1 MKRWFKGGMLFMF
14 CSAVLVTQ
22 AQEKHA
28 LTAAEA
34 VVYAHKNNVL
44 VKNAL
49 LEVQLQ
55 AQTNREI
62 TANAFPQINGSAGVN
77 YTPSIAIQRFPNF
90 IAAGT
95 YGVLTEEG
103 VKDGSGNTIAMPGD
117 FGFIEA
123 AFGSKFSNSVG
134 VDLQQL
140 LFEGQVFVG
149 LQARRTSMEFVRK
162 NVEVTE
168 ENIKAN
174 IYKIYYQL
182 AAGKNQVSILDANI
196 ARLQKL
202 SDDTKKIYEAGF
214 AERLDIDKVTV
225 QLNNLQTEKQKVLN
239 TIDNGYL
246 GLKLLMGMPVK
257 DSLVLTDSITY
268 DEIKSG
274 VLDATIY
281 NYNDRKEYQY
291 AELGKK
297 LGEYNIKRYKL
308 SYLPT
313 VALASNYTMIRQ
325 ADKFGFSDNWN
336 PSSQVGL
343 RISVPIF
350 DGFAKA
356 SRLQKARLQ
365 LEQTENRLEDL
376 KQAID
381 RDVQL
386 SINNYTNALATLD
399 NQKRNME
406 LAEKVYGQ
414 TKKKYEVGT
423 GSTIE
428 INNADTELRIAQT
441 NYINALYDAIIAKI
455 DFLKA
460 TGKLQ

>member
-1 MKRWFKGGMLFMF
+1 MKTGFKVLLLFIF
-14 CSAVLVTQ
+14 SSLALATN
-22 AQEKHA
+22 AQQRHE
-28 LTAAEA
+28 LTAKEA
-34 VVYAHKNNVL
+34 AQYANNNNTL

-49 LEVQLQ
+49 VDVQIQ

-62 TANAFPQINGSAGVN
+62 TANAFPQINGNAGIN
-77 YTPSIAIQRFPNF
+77 YFPSIGVQRFPNF

-95 YGVLTEEG
+95 YGVLTDEG
-103 VKDGSGNTIAMPGD
+103 VKDANGNAIIMPND

-123 AFGSKFSNSVG
+123 AFGSKFNNSVG

-149 LQARRTSMEFVRK
+149 LQARRTSMEFAQK

-182 AAGKNQVSILDANI
+182 SAGKNQLNILDANI
-196 ARLQKL
+196 SRLEKL
-202 SDDTKKIYEAGF
+202 AGDTRKLYDNGF
-214 AERLDIDKVTV
+214 AEKLDIDKVTV

-239 TIDNGYL
+239 TIDNGYI
-246 GLKLLMGMPVK
+246 GLKILMGMPVK
-257 DSLVLTDSITY
+257 DTLVLTDSVTY
-268 DEIKSG
+268 DEIRNG

-281 NYNDRKEYQY
+281 NYSDRKEYQY
-291 AELGKK
+291 AQLGRQ
-297 LGEYNIKRYKL
+297 LNEYNIKRYKL
-308 SYLPT
+308 TYYPT
-313 VALASNYTMIRQ
+313 VALSSNYALIRQ
-325 ADKFGFSDNWN
+325 SDKFGFGGKWN
-336 PSSQVGL
+336 PTSLIGL
-343 RISVPIF
+343 RVSVPIF
-350 DGFAKA
+350 DGFARA
-356 SRLQKARLQ
+356 SRVQKARLE
-365 LEQTENRLEDL
+365 LEQTENRIEEL
-376 KQAID
+376 KLSID
-381 RDVQL
+381 SDVQQ
-386 SINNYTNALATLD
+386 SINNYSSALITLD

-414 TKKKYEVGT
+414 TKKKYEIGT

-428 INNADTELRIAQT
+428 INNADTDLRIAQT
-441 NYINALYDAIIAKI
+441 NYINALYDAIISKI

>member
-1 MKRWFKGGMLFMF
+1 MKTGFKVLLLFIF
-14 CSAVLVTQ
+14 SSLALATN
-22 AQEKHA
+22 AQQRHE
-28 LTAAEA
+28 LTAKEA
-34 VVYAHKNNVL
+34 AQYANKNNAL

-49 LEVQLQ
+49 VDVQIQ

-62 TANAFPQINGSAGVN
+62 TANAFPQINGNAGIN
-77 YTPSIAIQRFPNF
+77 YFPSIGVQRFPNF

-95 YGVLTEEG
+95 YGVLTDEG
-103 VKDGSGNTIAMPGD
+103 VKDANGNAIIMPND

-123 AFGSKFSNSVG
+123 AFGSKFNNSVG

-149 LQARRTSMEFVRK
+149 LQARRTSMEFAQK

-182 AAGKNQVSILDANI
+182 SAGKNQLNILDANI
-196 ARLQKL
+196 SRLEKL
-202 SDDTKKIYEAGF
+202 AGDTRKLYDNGF
-214 AERLDIDKVTV
+214 AEKLDIDKVTV

-239 TIDNGYL
+239 TIDNGYI
-246 GLKLLMGMPVK
+246 GLKILMGMPVK
-257 DSLVLTDSITY
+257 DTLVLTDSVTY
-268 DEIKSG
+268 DEIRNG

-281 NYNDRKEYQY
+281 NYSDRKEYQY
-291 AELGKK
+291 AQLGRQ
-297 LGEYNIKRYKL
+297 LNEYNIKRYKL
-308 SYLPT
+308 TYYPT
-313 VALASNYTMIRQ
+313 VALSSNYALIRQ
-325 ADKFGFSDNWN
+325 SDKFGFGGKWN
-336 PSSQVGL
+336 PTSLIGL
-343 RISVPIF
+343 RVSVPIF
-350 DGFAKA
+350 DGFARA
-356 SRLQKARLQ
+356 SRVQKARLE
-365 LEQTENRLEDL
+365 LEQTENRIEEL
-376 KQAID
+376 KLSID
-381 RDVQL
+381 SDVQQ
-386 SINNYTNALATLD
+386 SINNYSSALITLD

-414 TKKKYEVGT
+414 TKKKYEIGT

-428 INNADTELRIAQT
+428 INNADTDLRIAQT
-441 NYINALYDAIIAKI
+441 NYINALYDAIISKI

>member
-1 MKRWFKGGMLFMF
+1 MKTGFKVLLLFIF
-14 CSAVLVTQ
+14 SSLALATN
-22 AQEKHA
+22 AQQRHE
-28 LTAAEA
+28 LTAKEA
-34 VVYAHKNNVL
+34 AQYANKNNAL

-49 LEVQLQ
+49 VDVQIQ

-62 TANAFPQINGSAGVN
+62 TANAFPQINGNAGIN
-77 YTPSIAIQRFPNF
+77 YFPSIGVQRFPNF

-95 YGVLTEEG
+95 YGVLTGEG
-103 VKDGSGNTIAMPGD
+103 VKDANGNAIIMPND

-123 AFGSKFSNSVG
+123 AFGSKFNNSVG

-149 LQARRTSMEFVRK
+149 LQARRTSMEFAQK

-182 AAGKNQVSILDANI
+182 SAGKNQLNILDANI
-196 ARLQKL
+196 SRLEKL
-202 SDDTKKIYEAGF
+202 AGDTRKLYDNGF
-214 AERLDIDKVTV
+214 AEKLDIDKVTV

-239 TIDNGYL
+239 TIDNGYI
-246 GLKLLMGMPVK
+246 GLKILMGMSVK
-257 DSLVLTDSITY
+257 DTLVLTDSVTY
-268 DEIKSG
+268 DEIRNG

-281 NYNDRKEYQY
+281 NYSDRKEYQY
-291 AELGKK
+291 AQLGRQ
-297 LGEYNIKRYKL
+297 LNEYNIKRYKL
-308 SYLPT
+308 TYYPT
-313 VALASNYTMIRQ
+313 VALSSNYALIRQ
-325 ADKFGFSDNWN
+325 SDKFGFGGKWN
-336 PSSQVGL
+336 PTSLIGL
-343 RISVPIF
+343 RVSVPIF
-350 DGFAKA
+350 DGFARA
-356 SRLQKARLQ
+356 SRVQKARLE
-365 LEQTENRLEDL
+365 LEQTENRIEEL
-376 KQAID
+376 KLSID
-381 RDVQL
+381 SDVQQ
-386 SINNYTNALATLD
+386 SINNYSSALITLD

-414 TKKKYEVGT
+414 TKKKYEIGT

-428 INNADTELRIAQT
+428 INNADTDLRIAQT
-441 NYINALYDAIIAKI
+441 NYINALYDAIISKI

>member
-1 MKRWFKGGMLFMF
+1 MKTGFKVLLLFIF
-14 CSAVLVTQ
+14 SSLALATN
-22 AQEKHA
+22 AQQRHE
-28 LTAAEA
+28 LTAKEA
-34 VVYAHKNNVL
+34 AQYANKNNAL

-49 LEVQLQ
+49 VDVQIQ

-62 TANAFPQINGSAGVN
+62 TANAFPQINGYAGIN
-77 YTPSIAIQRFPNF
+77 YFPSIGVQRFPNF

-95 YGVLTEEG
+95 YGVLTDEG
-103 VKDGSGNTIAMPGD
+103 VKDANGNAIIMPND

-123 AFGSKFSNSVG
+123 AFGSKFNNSVG

-149 LQARRTSMEFVRK
+149 LQARRTSMEFAQK

-182 AAGKNQVSILDANI
+182 SAGKNQLNILDANI
-196 ARLQKL
+196 SRLEKL
-202 SDDTKKIYEAGF
+202 AGDTRKLYDNGF
-214 AERLDIDKVTV
+214 AEKLDIDKVTV

-239 TIDNGYL
+239 TIDNGYI
-246 GLKLLMGMPVK
+246 GLKILMGMPVK
-257 DSLVLTDSITY
+257 DTLVLTDSVTY
-268 DEIKSG
+268 DEIRNG

-281 NYNDRKEYQY
+281 NYSDRKEYQY
-291 AELGKK
+291 AQLGRQ
-297 LGEYNIKRYKL
+297 LNEYNIKRYKL
-308 SYLPT
+308 TYYPT
-313 VALASNYTMIRQ
+313 VALSSNYALIRQ
-325 ADKFGFSDNWN
+325 SDKFGFGGKWN
-336 PSSQVGL
+336 PTSQIGL
-343 RISVPIF
+343 RVSVPIF
-350 DGFAKA
+350 DGFARA
-356 SRLQKARLQ
+356 SRVQKARLE
-365 LEQTENRLEDL
+365 LEQTENRIEEL
-376 KQAID
+376 KLSID
-381 RDVQL
+381 SDVQQ
-386 SINNYTNALATLD
+386 SINNYSSALITLD

-414 TKKKYEVGT
+414 TKKKYEIGT

-428 INNADTELRIAQT
+428 INNADTDLRIAQT
-441 NYINALYDAIIAKI
+441 NYINALYDAIISKI

>member
-1 MKRWFKGGMLFMF
+1 MKREGLLLFIFTWFALVI
-14 CSAVLVTQ
+14 SAQ
-22 AQEKHA
+22 QRHE
-28 LTAAEA
+28 LTAKEA
-34 VVYAHKNNVL
+34 ADFARKNNAL

-49 LEVQLQ
+49 VDVQIQ

-62 TANAFPQINGSAGVN
+62 TANAFPQINGNAGIN
-77 YTPSIAIQRFPNF
+77 YFPKIGVQRFPNF

-95 YGVLTEEG
+95 YGVLTDEG
-103 VKDGSGNTIAMPGD
+103 VKNANGNAIVMPND

-123 AFGSKFSNSVG
+123 AFGSKFNNSVG

-149 LQARRTSMEFVRK
+149 LQARRTSMEFAQK

-182 AAGKNQVSILDANI
+182 SAGKNQLNILDANI
-196 ARLQKL
+196 SRLEKL
-202 SDDTKKIYEAGF
+202 SGDTRKLYDNGF
-214 AERLDIDKVTV
+214 AEKLDIDKVTV
-225 QLNNLQTEKQKVLN
+225 QLNNLRTEKQKVVN
-239 TIDNGYL
+239 TIDNGYT
-246 GLKLLMGMPVK
+246 GLKILMGMPVK
-257 DSLVLTDSITY
+257 DTLVLTDSVSY
-268 DEIKSG
+268 DEIRNG

-281 NYNDRKEYQY
+281 NYSDRKEYQY
-291 AELGKK
+291 AELGRQ
-297 LGEYNIKRYKL
+297 LNEYNIRRYKL
-308 SYLPT
+308 TYFPT
-313 VALASNYTMIRQ
+313 VALSSNYAFIRQ
-325 ADKFGFSDNWN
+325 SDKFGFGGSWN
-336 PSSQVGL
+336 PTSQIGL
-343 RISVPIF
+343 RVSVPIF
-350 DGFAKA
+350 DGYARA
-356 SRLQKARLQ
+356 SRVQKARLE
-365 LEQTENRLEDL
+365 LEKTENRIEEL
-376 KQAID
+376 KLSID
-381 RDVQL
+381 SDVQQA
-386 SINNYTNALATLD
+386 INNYSSALATLD

-414 TKKKYEVGT
+414 TKKKYEIGT

-428 INNADTELRIAQT
+428 INNADTDLRIAQT

>member
-1 MKRWFKGGMLFMF
+1 MKRGPKGTIALMF
-14 CSAVLVTQ
+14 CLASLFAQ
-22 AQEKHA
+22 AQQKHEF
-28 LTAAEA
+28 TATEA
-34 VVYAHKNNVL
+34 VEYARKNNVL

-49 LEVQLQ
+49 LDVQLQ

-77 YTPSIAIQRFPNF
+77 YTPSIAVQRFPNF

-95 YGVLTEEG
+95 YGVLTDEG
-103 VKDGSGNTIAMPGD
+103 VKDGNGNTIAMPQD

-246 GLKLLMGMPVK
+246 GLKVLMGMPVK
-257 DSLVLTDSITY
+257 DSLLLTDSITY

-281 NYNDRKEYQY
+281 NYSDRKEYQY

-313 VALASNYTMIRQ
+313 VALASNYTFIRQ
-325 ADKFGFSDNWN
+325 SDKFGFGNNWN
-336 PSSQVGL
+336 PASQIGL

-365 LEQTENRLEDL
+365 LEQTDNRLEDL
-376 KQAID
+376 KQTID

-428 INNADTELRIAQT
+428 INDADTELRIAQT

>member
-1 MKRWFKGGMLFMF
+1 MKTGFKVLLLFIF
-14 CSAVLVTQ
+14 SSLALATN
-22 AQEKHA
+22 AQQRHE
-28 LTAAEA
+28 LTAKEA
-34 VVYAHKNNVL
+34 AQYANKNNAL

-49 LEVQLQ
+49 VDVQIQ

-62 TANAFPQINGSAGVN
+62 TANAFPQINGYAGIN
-77 YTPSIAIQRFPNF
+77 YFPSIGVQRFPNF

-95 YGVLTEEG
+95 YGVLTDEG
-103 VKDGSGNTIAMPGD
+103 VKDANGNAIIMPND

-123 AFGSKFSNSVG
+123 AFGSKFNNSVG

-149 LQARRTSMEFVRK
+149 LQARRTSMEFAQK

-182 AAGKNQVSILDANI
+182 SAGKNQLNILDANI
-196 ARLQKL
+196 SRLEKL
-202 SDDTKKIYEAGF
+202 AGDTRKLYDNGF
-214 AERLDIDKVTV
+214 AEKLDIDKVTV

-239 TIDNGYL
+239 TIDNGYI
-246 GLKLLMGMPVK
+246 GLKILMGMPVK
-257 DSLVLTDSITY
+257 DTLVLTDSVTY
-268 DEIKSG
+268 DEIRNG

-281 NYNDRKEYQY
+281 NYSDRKEYQY
-291 AELGKK
+291 AQLGRQ
-297 LGEYNIKRYKL
+297 LNEYNIKRYKL
-308 SYLPT
+308 TYYPT
-313 VALASNYTMIRQ
+313 VALSSNYALIRQ
-325 ADKFGFSDNWN
+325 SDKFGFGGKWN
-336 PSSQVGL
+336 PTSLIGL
-343 RISVPIF
+343 RVSVPIF
-350 DGFAKA
+350 DGFARA
-356 SRLQKARLQ
+356 SRVQKARLE
-365 LEQTENRLEDL
+365 LEQTENRIEEL
-376 KQAID
+376 KLSID
-381 RDVQL
+381 SDVQQ
-386 SINNYTNALATLD
+386 SINNYSSALITLD

-414 TKKKYEVGT
+414 TKKKYEIGT

-428 INNADTELRIAQT
+428 INNADTDLRIAQT
-441 NYINALYDAIIAKI
+441 NYINALYDAIISKI

>member
-1 MKRWFKGGMLFMF
+1 MKTGFKVLLLFIF
-14 CSAVLVTQ
+14 SSLALATN
-22 AQEKHA
+22 AQQRHE
-28 LTAAEA
+28 LTAKEA
-34 VVYAHKNNVL
+34 AQYANKNNAL

-49 LEVQLQ
+49 VDVQIQ

-62 TANAFPQINGSAGVN
+62 TANAFPQINGNAGIN
-77 YTPSIAIQRFPNF
+77 YFPSIGIQRFPNF

-95 YGVLTEEG
+95 YGVLTDEG
-103 VKDGSGNTIAMPGD
+103 VKDANGNAIIMPND

-123 AFGSKFSNSVG
+123 AFGSKFNNSVG

-149 LQARRTSMEFVRK
+149 LQARRTSMEFAQK

-182 AAGKNQVSILDANI
+182 SAGKNQLNILDANI
-196 ARLQKL
+196 SRLEKL
-202 SDDTKKIYEAGF
+202 AGDTRKLYDNGF
-214 AERLDIDKVTV
+214 AEKLDIDKVTV

-239 TIDNGYL
+239 TIDNGYI
-246 GLKLLMGMPVK
+246 GLKILMGMPVK
-257 DSLVLTDSITY
+257 DTLVLTDSVTY
-268 DEIKSG
+268 DEIRNG

-281 NYNDRKEYQY
+281 NYSDRKEYQY
-291 AELGKK
+291 AQLGRQ
-297 LGEYNIKRYKL
+297 LNEYNIKRYKL
-308 SYLPT
+308 TYYPT
-313 VALASNYTMIRQ
+313 VALSSNYALIRQ
-325 ADKFGFSDNWN
+325 SDKFGFGGKWN
-336 PSSQVGL
+336 PTSLIGL
-343 RISVPIF
+343 RVSVPIF
-350 DGFAKA
+350 DGFARA
-356 SRLQKARLQ
+356 SRVQKARLE
-365 LEQTENRLEDL
+365 LEQTENRIEEL
-376 KQAID
+376 KLSID
-381 RDVQL
+381 SDVQQ
-386 SINNYTNALATLD
+386 SINNYSSALITLD

-414 TKKKYEVGT
+414 TKKKYEIGT

-428 INNADTELRIAQT
+428 INNADTDLRIAQT
-441 NYINALYDAIIAKI
+441 NYINALYDAIISKI